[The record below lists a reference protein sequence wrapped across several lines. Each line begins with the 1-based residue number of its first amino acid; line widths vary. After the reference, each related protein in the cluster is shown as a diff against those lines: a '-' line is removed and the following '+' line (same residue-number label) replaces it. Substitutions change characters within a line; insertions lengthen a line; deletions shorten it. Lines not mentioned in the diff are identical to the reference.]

1 MKLIKNHPWITS
13 FIVISILCSIIVC
26 IVIGLALIYVVA
38 WIKNMFTDIREIDI
52 SKLTDSWIKEV
63 AVNHDSGAAAKLFCS
78 DGTLITRSMS
88 YKDTDIKSYLDY
100 FVHLPGLRVISTQY
114 NVSKLTPNVFINT
127 AYIKWKWN
135 GLYDPI
141 HMRMV
146 FVYNGSCIY
155 KLNAQKMPE
164 MNDQLFQISKMW

>member
-1 MKLIKNHPWITS
+1 MKLIKNHHWITS
-13 FIVISILCSIIVC
+13 FIVISILCSIIIC
-26 IVIGLALIYVVA
+26 IVIGLALIYVGI
-38 WIKNMFTDIREIDI
+38 WIKNMIVGIGEPDI

-78 DGTLITRSMS
+78 DGTFVTRTAS
-88 YKDTDIKSYLDY
+88 YKNTDIKSYFDY
-100 FVHLPGLRVISTQY
+100 FVHLHGLRVISTQY
-114 NVSKLTPNVFINT
+114 NISKVAPNVFVNT
-127 AYIKWKWN
+127 AYIKWKWS

-146 FVYNGSCIY
+146 FVYNGRCIY